1 MVILHDEIKTIQN
14 WVFVLFKKEEK
25 SVSFQKPKQI
35 DLKKH
40 VGWFYLKNGFFSIL
54 VIFQPFFVIFPWL
67 HDLEQATSLS
77 VWLGCAPH
85 TQSIGPWW

>member
-14 WVFVLFKKEEK
+14 GVFVLFFEKEK
-25 SVSFQKPKQI
+25 SVSFQKPKQT

-54 VIFQPFFVIFPWL
+54 VIFQPFFVIFP
-67 HDLEQATSLS
+67 
-77 VWLGCAPH
+77 
-85 TQSIGPWW
+85 